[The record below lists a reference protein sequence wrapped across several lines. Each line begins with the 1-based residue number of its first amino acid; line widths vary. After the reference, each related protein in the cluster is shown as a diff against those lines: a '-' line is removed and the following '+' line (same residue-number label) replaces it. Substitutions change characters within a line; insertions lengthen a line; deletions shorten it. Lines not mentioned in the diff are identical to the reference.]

1 MRRFVKGVLIG
12 VLVLAILSPV
22 LDWGSSTF
30 FGGFS
35 PESPNRGPPTY
46 RRRTNLRV
54 GLPCQSPK
62 TCFKHGHNRGTV
74 GRVMSFVDSTET
86 PPNRAFGVLP
96 NQGHRDHIRGNAND
110 VCR

>member
-62 TCFKHGHNRGTV
+62 
-74 GRVMSFVDSTET
+74 RVSNTDTT
-86 PPNRAFGVLP
+86 GYCRFGVLP